1 MVFIFLP
8 AGYSLFII
16 LFNRLLKRIGNCI
29 VQLLAGLI
37 KIIPIFIPPNSRNQ
51 SMKFSFRYNTRITI
65 LLGFIFQLIIS
76 YCAKRV
82 YPEPLFS
89 NIETSAESA
98 QLKEFL
104 GSGAEKDLDTR
115 GTSADQIIETAR
127 QFMGVPHC
135 MGGFSSRCM
144 DCSGLLVAVFKKN
157 GIIFPHNSEEQA
169 RYGKVIA
176 VKDELRKGDLVF
188 FIRSYKT
195 SHFITHSGIYLGNN
209 EFIHTSSTQGVTI
222 TSLDD
227 SWWKGKFIFGTR
239 IFN

>member
-1 MVFIFLP
+1 
-8 AGYSLFII
+8 LFII
-16 LFNRLLKRIGNCI
+16 LFKRLLKWADDCI
-29 VQLLAGLI
+29 VLPWVSLI
-37 KIIPIFIPPNSRNQ
+37 KIIPIFIPPNSRKQ
-51 SMKFSFRYNTRITI
+51 LMKFSFRYKTRIII
-65 LLGFIFQLIIS
+65 LLVFIFQLLIS

-82 YPEPLFS
+82 YPEPVFN

-98 QLKEFL
+98 RLKEFL
-104 GSGAEKDLDTR
+104 GSGSEKELDTR
-115 GTSADQIIETAR
+115 NTSPDRIIETAR

-135 MGGFSSRCM
+135 MGGSSARCM

-157 GIIFPHNSEEQA
+157 GIVLPHNSEEQA
-169 RYGKVIA
+169 RYGRIIA
-176 VKDELRKGDLVF
+176 VKDDLRKGDLVF

-195 SHFITHSGIYLGNN
+195 SHFITHSGIYSGNN

-239 IFN
+239 VFN